1 MSLMLKRIVVLIAA
15 IAALE
20 LLCRFGWIDR
30 MTMIPPSEMVDAL
43 WAMLRS
49 GSASDDIQYTLD
61 NMLAAIGL
69 SVTIGFVAGTAIHAV
84 PRLRSVL
91 DPLLASYYAVPIF
104 VFYPL
109 LIVLFGITNLP
120 LIIIGAMFG
129 VVAMIVNTLTGLDR
143 VPRAFAK
150 SARLFRLGRIQELY
164 LVSLPSAGPHFITG
178 LKFSIVYSVIGVIAG
193 EFILS
198 SRGIGYRI
206 AFAYNNFDTRA
217 MYALMLLLIGAVTI
231 VTLTLHA
238 WEKRLHRRWGRE

>member
-1 MSLMLKRIVVLIAA
+1 MTLTVKRIGVLVAV

-20 LLCRFGWIDR
+20 LLCRFGWITR
-30 MTMIPPSEMVDAL
+30 ITMIPPSEMVDEL
-43 WAMLRS
+43 WTMLRA
-49 GSASDDIQYTLD
+49 GSATDDIQYTLH
-61 NMLAAIGL
+61 NMLAAIAL
-69 SVTIGFVAGTAIHAV
+69 SVTIGFVAGTMIHAI
-84 PRLRSVL
+84 PRLRSIL

-109 LIVLFGITNLP
+109 LIVLFGITNVP

-143 VPRAFAK
+143 VPRALAK
-150 SARLFRLGRIQELY
+150 SARLFRLGRIQELF

-178 LKFSIVYSVIGVIAG
+178 LKFSVVYSVIGVIAG

-217 MYALMLLLIGAVTI
+217 MYALLLLLLGAVTI
-231 VTLTLHA
+231 VTLSLHS

>member
-20 LLCRFGWIDR
+20 VLCRFGWIDR

-61 NMLAAIGL
+61 NMLAAIVL

>member
-61 NMLAAIGL
+61 NMLAAIVL

-217 MYALMLLLIGAVTI
+217 MYALMLLLIGAVTT

>member
-61 NMLAAIGL
+61 NMLAAVVL

>member
-20 LLCRFGWIDR
+20 VLCRFGWIDR

-61 NMLAAIGL
+61 NMLAAIVL

-164 LVSLPSAGPHFITG
+164 LVSLPSTGPHFITG

>member
-30 MTMIPPSEMVDAL
+30 MTMIPPTEMVDAL

-61 NMLAAIGL
+61 NMLAAIVL

-217 MYALMLLLIGAVTI
+217 MYALMLLLIG
-231 VTLTLHA
+231 
-238 WEKRLHRRWGRE
+238 R

>member
-61 NMLAAIGL
+61 NMLAAIVL

>member
-1 MSLMLKRIVVLIAA
+1 MLKRIVVLIAA

-61 NMLAAIGL
+61 NMLAAIVL